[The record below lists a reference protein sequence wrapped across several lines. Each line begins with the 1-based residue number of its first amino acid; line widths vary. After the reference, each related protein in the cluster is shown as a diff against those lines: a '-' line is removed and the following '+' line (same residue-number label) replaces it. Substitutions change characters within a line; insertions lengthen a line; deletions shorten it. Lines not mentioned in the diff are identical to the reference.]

1 MSLEKALKNLK
12 YDVRM
17 TEYNLAN
24 GQITAEERK
33 KHLDS
38 LPDSQAQSE
47 KLKIGENND
56 SSDQQH

>member
-12 YDVRM
+12 HDVRM

-33 KHLDS
+33 KHLDA
-38 LPDSQAQSE
+38 LPDSAAQAE
-47 KLKIGENND
+47 PLKIGENND